1 MVAMPKTKSVPENA
15 TGQPHPE
22 TPPTGRY
29 RIKWKGK
36 TTEEMPFTQ
45 ILEQVESG
53 ELGMLAQ
60 IEGNGVW
67 LTLREFLANHERSEK
82 ERLENEAREIAR
94 QKRLV
99 EQAATERAKKAQ
111 EAEAESARQ
120 NAAAMESRHAPT
132 QAPAQAGLV
141 FCRQCGNQVLATAA
155 ICMKCGSPIGNFLSD
170 SGNGNSSSSKKS
182 RTAYVL
188 LGLFL
193 GFFGIHNFYAGY
205 SGRGIAQL
213 LICICTG
220 WMVFPLVILFVWTLM
235 EVISITQDANGNRFS

>member
-1 MVAMPKTKSVPENA
+1 MQKTKPVPEEA
-15 TGQPHPE
+15 TGQPYSE

-45 ILEQVESG
+45 VLEQVESG

-60 IEGNGVW
+60 IEANGGW

-82 ERLENEAREIAR
+82 ERLENEAREVAR

-111 EAEAESARQ
+111 EAETESARQ
-120 NAAAMESRHAPT
+120 NAVAMDSPPAPA
-132 QAPAQAGLV
+132 QVPAQAGLV

-155 ICMKCGSPIGNFLSD
+155 ICVKCGSPTGNFLSD
-170 SGNGNSSSSKKS
+170 SGGGNSNSSKKS

-193 GFFGIHNFYAGY
+193 GFLGIHNFYAGY
-205 SGRGIAQL
+205 LGRGIAQL
-213 LICICTG
+213 LICIFIG
-220 WMVFPLVILFVWTLM
+220 WMVFPLVILFVWTLV
-235 EVISITQDANGNRFS
+235 EVITITQDANGNRLV

>member
-1 MVAMPKTKSVPENA
+1 MPKTKSVPEDA
-15 TGQPHPE
+15 AGQPYSE
-22 TPPTGRY
+22 TPPTGTY

-36 TTEEMPFTQ
+36 TTGEMPFTQ

-60 IEGNGVW
+60 IETNGAW

-82 ERLENEAREIAR
+82 ERLENEAREVAR

-99 EQAATERAKKAQ
+99 EQAAAERAKQAQ

-170 SGNGNSSSSKKS
+170 SGNGNSNSSKKS

-188 LGLFL
+188 LGIFL
-193 GFFGIHNFYAGY
+193 GYLGIHNFYAGY
-205 SGRGIAQL
+205 TGRGIAQL
-213 LICICTG
+213 LLCICTG

-235 EVISITQDANGNRFS
+235 EVITITQDANGNRFS

>member
-1 MVAMPKTKSVPENA
+1 MGVMPNTKPVPVDA
-15 TGQPHPE
+15 TGPPLSDRS
-22 TPPTGRY
+22 PTGRY

-67 LTLREFLANHERSEK
+67 LTLREFLANHDRSEK
-82 ERLENEAREIAR
+82 ERLENEAREVAR

-120 NAAAMESRHAPT
+120 NAVAMESAHVPA
-132 QAPAQAGLV
+132 QVPAQAGLV

-170 SGNGNSSSSKKS
+170 SGNGNSNSPKKS

-188 LGLFL
+188 LGIFL
-193 GFFGIHNFYAGY
+193 GYLGIHNFYAGY

-213 LICICTG
+213 LICIFTG
-220 WMVFPLVILFVWTLM
+220 WMVFPLVILFVWSLM
-235 EVISITQDANGNRFS
+235 EVITITQDANGNRFS

>member
-1 MVAMPKTKSVPENA
+1 MPKTKSAPENA
-15 TGQPHPE
+15 TGQPDPE
-22 TPPTGRY
+22 TPPTGTY

-53 ELGMLAQ
+53 EFGMLAQ
-60 IEGNGVW
+60 IEANGVW

-82 ERLENEAREIAR
+82 ERFESEAREIAR

-99 EQAATERAKKAQ
+99 EQAATERAKKA
-111 EAEAESARQ
+111 EETEAESARQ
-120 NAAAMESRHAPT
+120 NAGAMESTHARA
-132 QAPAQAGLV
+132 QAPAQVGLV

-155 ICMKCGSPIGNFLSD
+155 ICMKCGSPTGSFLSD
-170 SGNGNSSSSKKS
+170 SGNGNANSPKKS

-188 LGLFL
+188 LGIFL
-193 GFFGIHNFYAGY
+193 GYLGIHNFYAGY

-213 LICICTG
+213 LICIFTG
-220 WMVFPLVILFVWTLM
+220 WLVFPLVILFVWSLM
-235 EVISITQDANGNRFS
+235 EVITITQDANGNRFS